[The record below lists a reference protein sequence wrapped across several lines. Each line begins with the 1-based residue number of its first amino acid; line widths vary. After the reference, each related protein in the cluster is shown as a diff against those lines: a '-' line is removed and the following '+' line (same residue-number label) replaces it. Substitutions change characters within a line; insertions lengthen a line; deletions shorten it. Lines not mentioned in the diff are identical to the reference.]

1 MYLLENNQYLND
13 SYTSMFELFRNIIIQ
28 KYFQYLNDGLL
39 VLLTRYILNFSF
51 QMTNSFQI
59 QYNANNGNDAN
70 LGSSTISHR
79 HLSLQQQLE
88 IKSCVE
94 LIDQLVDN
102 LTMIACINHVV
113 LCLCELLDLTWQFQ
127 LNKADGYKLSRSD
140 NAKIEINEEIIKNIY
155 QVIFSLSPC
164 LISISITKN
173 RLYLRNDWF

>member
-13 SYTSMFELFRNIIIQ
+13 SYASMFELFRNIIMQ
-28 KYFQYLNDGLL
+28 KYFQYLNDSLL

-51 QMTNSFQI
+51 QMTNSFQS
-59 QYNANNGNDAN
+59 QYNTNNGPDMNA
-70 LGSSTISHR
+70 GSTTTTPTTATTITHR
-79 HLSLQQQLE
+79 HLSLQHQLE

-127 LNKADGYKLSRSD
+127 LNKSDGYKLTRTD
-140 NAKIEINEEIIKNIY
+140 NAKIEINDEIIKHIY
-155 QVIFSLSPC
+155 QV
-164 LISISITKN
+164 
-173 RLYLRNDWF
+173 